1 MDESRIRQY
10 SISVT
15 TYPIM
20 ALVKVF
26 FSFSA
31 TGNKWYRCGYADYCG
46 HDSDCCLPGLNCKN
60 NFCDHN

>member
-1 MDESRIRQY
+1 MNKILLRNIA
-10 SISVT
+10 VV
-15 TYPIM
+15 
-20 ALVKVF
+20 LVKIWAKFNAKVF
-26 FSFSA
+26 FSFPA